1 MSNRRKFLRSS
12 ILGFG
17 FGSLGTLMSRKAH
30 AAVADR
36 TRVAPNV
43 TGQPVVLS
51 TWDAGVK
58 ANKGAW
64 EVLGKNGNALD
75 AVEAGVRVTE
85 SSINCCVGL
94 GANPDRDGYVTLDAS
109 IMDHQWN
116 CGGVAALERI
126 EHPISVAR
134 RVMEKTPH
142 VLLVGVGAQQFAV
155 AEGFPLQ
162 PEVLSD
168 DAKKAYREWLKKSE
182 YKPVINIENTK
193 SSGMAPAKTEPEYAA
208 APARLADGGWNHDT
222 IGMIAMDAAGNL
234 SGSCTTSGMAFKM
247 RGRVGDSPIIGAGLF
262 VDNEVGAVTATGQGE
277 DVIRICGSHSVVEY
291 MRQGLSPEQACK
303 AAVEKIAR
311 IKKEKAKDIQVGF
324 IAINKKGETGGYAL
338 QPGFSYAIKSG
349 SEERLIPAKSHFS

>member
-1 MSNRRKFLRSS
+1 MSNRRNFLQYSF
-12 ILGFG
+12 L
-17 FGSLGTLMSRKAH
+17 GSLGILLDRKVS
-30 AAVADR
+30 AAV
-36 TRVAPNV
+36 TEPVSV

-51 TWDAGVK
+51 TWDTGVA

-85 SSINCCVGL
+85 SSLNCCVGL
-94 GANPDRDGYVTLDAS
+94 GANPDRDGHVTLDAS

-116 CGGVAALERI
+116 CGSVAALERI
-126 EHPISVAR
+126 KHPISVAR

-142 VLLVGVGAQQFAV
+142 VMLVGPGAQQFAV
-155 AEGFPLQ
+155 AEGFPLE

-168 DAKKAYREWLKKSE
+168 DAKKAYGEWLKKSE
-182 YKPVINIENTK
+182 YKPKINIENTK
-193 SSGMAPAKTEPEYAA
+193 SSSAVSPASEYAA

-247 RGRVGDSPIIGAGLF
+247 RGRVGDSPVIGAGLF

-324 IAINKKGETGGYAL
+324 IAINKKGETGAYAL

-349 SEERLIPAKSHFS
+349 TEERLIPCKSYFS